1 MNRRR
6 FLQGS
11 AALAGTSILAGLYA
25 WQIEPHWVEFVRRK
39 MPIVNLPKHLSGKT
53 LIQLS
58 DIHVGPFVSDWFL
71 IDSFDLTKI
80 LNPDF
85 VVFTGDFIHYEGQST
100 LNQLAKISKFF
111 PKGKLGTLA
120 VLGNH
125 DYGNAYSE
133 SIIAE
138 NLTDIVENAGVT
150 VLRNENK
157 ELQGLNIIGIDDI
170 WGTNVFP
177 EKALKT
183 YEPEMGN
190 LTLCHNPDG
199 CDGKFWGNYQGWVL
213 SGHTHGGQVRPPLMN
228 APILPVE
235 NKRYVAGEIDLKDGR
250 KLYVNRALGHQEQ
263 LRFNV
268 RPEITIF
275 ELVAV

>member
-11 AALAGTSILAGLYA
+11 AALAGTSIIAGLYA

-39 MPIVNLPKHLSGKT
+39 MPIANLPQHLWGKT

-58 DIHVGPFVSDWFL
+58 DIHVGPFVNDWFL

-80 LNPDF
+80 LNPDI
-85 VVFTGDFIHYEGQST
+85 VVFTGDFIHYEGNDT
-100 LNQLAKISKFF
+100 LDQLSKISKYF
-111 PKGKLGTLA
+111 PKGKMGTLA

-138 NLTDIVENAGVT
+138 NLTDILESAGVT
-150 VLRNENK
+150 VLRNESR
-157 ELQGLNIIGIDDI
+157 EVEGLNILGIDDI

-177 EKALKT
+177 EKALKS
-183 YEPEMGN
+183 YDPEMGN
-190 LTLCHNPDG
+190 LALCHNPDG
-199 CDGKFWGNYQGWVL
+199 CDSNFWGDYQGWIL
-213 SGHTHGGQVRPPLMN
+213 SGHTHGGQVRPPLLN
-228 APILPVE
+228 APILPIE
-235 NKRYVAGEIDLKDGR
+235 NKRYVAGEIDLQDGR
-250 KLYVNRALGHQEQ
+250 QLYVNRALGHQEQ

-275 ELVAV
+275 ELVPL